1 MARRFQFN
9 VPERRGDTDPW
20 FTIGTLEVTTT
31 VLVAL
36 LAGISFFVYAINKR
50 LLESLF
56 LYSSDVRSGQ
66 VWRIVTWPLVNQ
78 PTIWGLLTLVLFWWF
93 GRDLEAQLGRN
104 RFLWLVISMVVG
116 GGLLITL
123 IGNDASGLYPLFGF
137 RFIEVGVFVAYV
149 ADHARARFMFNIPG
163 WVVAAVIVGLDV
175 LQLLGDRLVRTL
187 LAELFII
194 AIALIVTRAYGLATD
209 TPWVPKLNLP
219 GSGPSGPGKKRAKK
233 GKAKLASVPVGVEQ
247 SNARLDISAQFEMDS
262 LLDKISAGGM
272 ESLTSAERKR
282 LEQLSKQLRGK

>member
-1 MARRFQFN
+1 
-9 VPERRGDTDPW
+9 
-20 FTIGTLEVTTT
+20 
-31 VLVAL
+31 
-36 LAGISFFVYAINKR
+36 
-50 LLESLF
+50 
-56 LYSSDVRSGQ
+56 
-66 VWRIVTWPLVNQ
+66 
-78 PTIWGLLTLVLFWWF
+78 
-93 GRDLEAQLGRN
+93 
-104 RFLWLVISMVVG
+104 VVG

-194 AIALIVTRAYGLATD
+194 AIALLVTRAYGLATD